1 VRRKT
6 SMKLGIICPVKHLQ
20 DFATQSDFHLILP
33 HLYNEFPEYKE
44 FYRERIKQGDFV
56 LQDNSIF
63 EAGTSLDC
71 HYLLEQAED
80 LGVSEMAA
88 PEVLGDA
95 DESKKLLVKFLDY
108 RETMGSKIPVFATVQ
123 GKTFQDMLDYF
134 FELNGIDEVSTIGI
148 PSDTDYVSSYSYGY
162 LSPTLKK
169 VFNRLGLVQEIEK
182 TRLIGNIEIKPVHL
196 LGLGDGVEL
205 QRQKYI
211 SWIRSCDS
219 STAYVHGAEGIC
231 YGMRGLPCEKIT
243 DKLDFG
249 SSLGRQ
255 LQFHAVHYNIQM
267 LKQFVKM

>member
-1 VRRKT
+1 
-6 SMKLGIICPVKHLQ
+6 MKLGIICPVKHLQ
-20 DFATQSDFHLILP
+20 DFASQSDFHLILP
-33 HLYNEFPEYKE
+33 HLYKEFPEYKE

-63 EAGTSLDC
+63 EFGKSLDYQ
-71 HYLLEQAED
+71 YLLEQAED
-80 LGVSEMAA
+80 LGVSEMVT
-88 PEVLGDA
+88 PEVMGDT
-95 DESKKLLVKFLDY
+95 DGSRKLLTAFLDY
-108 RETMGSKIPVFATVQ
+108 RETMDSKIPVFATVQ

-148 PSDTDYVSSYSYGY
+148 PAEADYVSSYSYGY

-182 TRLIGNIEIKPVHL
+182 TRLIGNIAIKPVHL

-211 SWIRSCDS
+211 PWIRSCDS
-219 STAYVHGAEGIC
+219 STAYVHGAAGVM
-231 YGMRGLPCEKIT
+231 YSMRGLPGEKISE
-243 DKLDFG
+243 KLDFG
-249 SSLGRQ
+249 SSLERQ
-255 LQFHAVHYNIQM
+255 SQHHAVNFNIQM